1 MSQEQFEGLFNKAKK
16 LMQKTLDPVHDW
28 LHIERVL
35 VNAENIFNLLSAKQ
49 QKKIDKKILKL
60 AVAWH
65 DISFTK
71 YKASIWQ
78 YLVEG
83 WRARTISKR
92 YFKKFGLANKEIKL
106 LADIILRHNWV
117 EKFILVRIFLIKKR
131 SLCYAIVQDADT
143 LDYFHQDR
151 IKQAWETIKDS
162 WIKRNLM
169 DSLKPFLVNFFYKH
183 KSFFLNLKE
192 SLKV

>member
-35 VNAENIFNLLSAKQ
+35 VNAENIFNLLPKKQ

-60 AVAWH
+60 AVVWH

-151 IKQAWETIKDS
+151 IKQAVEVVKNS
-162 WIKRNLM
+162 PIKRIIM
-169 DSLKPFLVNFFYKH
+169 KTFKPIYINFFHKH
-183 KSFFLNLKE
+183 KKIFLNLKE
-192 SLKV
+192 SLKI